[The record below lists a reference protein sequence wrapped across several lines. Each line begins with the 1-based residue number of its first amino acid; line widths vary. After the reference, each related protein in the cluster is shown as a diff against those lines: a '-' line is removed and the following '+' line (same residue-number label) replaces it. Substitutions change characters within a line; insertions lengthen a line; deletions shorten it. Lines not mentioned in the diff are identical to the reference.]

1 MKCPVHLRR
10 EVVGYC
16 AECGTVGC
24 DSCVKEF
31 GKKKLC
37 LRCYRKAERE
47 WNQARQKRAAR
58 QRHPKQRLVVRYAD
72 GRILKGTSYTIDME
86 SRGFYV
92 DPKDSS
98 TDGPQ
103 PVFVRFTDL
112 KAVFFVRDFDGKY
125 SDKEQH
131 QEWFPE
137 GHEMTVKFKD
147 NEVIEGYALKTYD
160 ERAPRFH
167 LIPKEPGNNISVLVE
182 RQSIAQLA
190 LGDSLEPDTAAPS
203 EEESEQTS
211 RAVSKEETL
220 GDFYFHTK
228 NYFAALGE
236 YEKAVQQDP
245 DSRRLKKKVVVTTFN
260 VGVHYVKVKE
270 YKQALDYFEEVLRR
284 EPKNRDALRK
294 AEKLRRIL
302 AAESK
307 QEAKA

>member
-1 MKCPVHLRR
+1 MKCPVHPRR

-24 DSCVKEF
+24 DLCIKEAN
-31 GKKKLC
+31 KKKLC

-47 WNQARQKRAAR
+47 WSQARQKKAVRK
-58 QRHPKQRLVVRYAD
+58 RHQKQRLVVRYAD
-72 GRILKGTSYTIDME
+72 GRILKGTSYTIDMD

-92 DPKDSS
+92 DPRDSS
-98 TDGPQ
+98 TDGSQ
-103 PVFVRFTDL
+103 PVFVRFADL
-112 KAVFFVRDFDGKY
+112 KAVFFVRDFEGKY

-131 QEWFPE
+131 QEWLPE
-137 GHEMTVKFKD
+137 GHEVTVKFKD

-160 ERAPRFH
+160 DRAPRFH

-182 RQSIAQLA
+182 RENVARLA
-190 LGDSLEPDTAAPS
+190 LGGSLEPETAAPS
-203 EEESEQTS
+203 RDESDQTAT
-211 RAVSKEETL
+211 AVSKEETL

-236 YEKAVQQDP
+236 YEKALQRDP
-245 DSRRLKKKVVVTTFN
+245 NSARLKKKVLVTTFN
-260 VGVHYVKVKE
+260 VGVHYVKVKD
-270 YKQALDYFEEVLRR
+270 YKQALEYFEEVLKH

-302 AAESK
+302 EAESK